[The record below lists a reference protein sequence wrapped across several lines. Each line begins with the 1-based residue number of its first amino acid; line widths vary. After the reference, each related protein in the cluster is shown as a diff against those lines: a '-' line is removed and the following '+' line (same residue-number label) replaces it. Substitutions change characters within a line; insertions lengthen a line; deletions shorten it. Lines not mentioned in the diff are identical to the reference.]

1 MFERWKQ
8 RRRNREIVDA
18 LYAELVER
26 ARQPRLFTTLGMADT
41 VMGRFEALTIH
52 MFLVLARLKRE
63 PELGGLAQELV
74 DRFVLD
80 LDHSIRELGV
90 GDQSVPKRMR
100 KLTGIFYERVAAYD
114 LALET
119 RTRTALAQAL
129 LGRALDPQEEDAAA
143 RLAAYMLEE
152 NSRLADVPAANFLA
166 GRFSA

>member
-18 LYAELVER
+18 LYAEIVER
-26 ARQPRLFTTLGMADT
+26 ARQPRLFSAIGVADT
-41 VMGRFEALTIH
+41 VMGRFEVLAIH
-52 MFLVLARLKRE
+52 MFLALARLRRE
-63 PELGGLAQELV
+63 PELAGLAQELV

-80 LDHSIRELGV
+80 IDHSIRELGV

-100 KLTGIFYERVAAYD
+100 KLTGVFYERVAAYD

-129 LGRALDPQEEDAAA
+129 AGRALPAEDEDAAG

-152 NSRLADVPAANFLA
+152 NSRLAELPAASLLA